1 MAAWAGLAIL
11 IAGVSIPMLV
21 GLREPDLASDEAI
34 YSYAVER
41 IVDTGEWLTPRAIPT
56 DGPFLEK
63 PPLALWAEAA
73 GIKLGLLPRDE
84 AGLRRLAALLGAVA
98 FVYVYLIGQRLAGV
112 TGGLVAAVTL
122 FSMHPLAFDH
132 GLRSNNMEA
141 PVFLCYCGGL
151 FHFVR
156 WVESEGTSRARRHA
170 LAVAGFFVLGFMTKD
185 VAALFL
191 PLVGGLALAWL
202 PRGDGWPLV
211 RARLADWRLPIALA
225 LLTCAPWFLYE
236 SWRFGGAFWREIFGV
251 HVYQRFTSSL
261 DPSHLQPWHY
271 YVSATWHEL
280 THAGAEIVAVAGLA
294 RLAYVAWRDQ
304 VWLARV
310 VLLWGVVPMVLISIG
325 TSKLLHYAYPFW
337 PPIGIG
343 AGMAFTWMLGKLDEP
358 LGAWCR
364 RVFSRG
370 WAARPVEW
378 SRRPG
383 SQYVPSLVIV
393 AGLVALSVATLV
405 HGPVLIER
413 GGMQLLRN
421 TSALRPMIFAV
432 IMAGAAAFS
441 GSLARLTG
449 ALLLALILPLGG
461 YANEMELVGR
471 IDHPLRTTRECVA
484 EVQQSGASVAPGT
497 LAASGDVFHHSYYFY
512 LRNLGPWTR
521 TEQFSAEQTLERL
534 TAPGRQTPVLIA
546 RSDYDAIVP
555 KLPAVPAGLRYDQ
568 NIAVIL
574 PGPFAPCAGRILEDG
589 GWPLWDRPAR

>member
-1 MAAWAGLAIL
+1 M
-11 IAGVSIPMLV
+11 
-21 GLREPDLASDEAI
+21 
-34 YSYAVER
+34 
-41 IVDTGEWLTPRAIPT
+41 
-56 DGPFLEK
+56 
-63 PPLALWAEAA
+63 
-73 GIKLGLLPRDE
+73 
-84 AGLRRLAALLGAVA
+84 
-98 FVYVYLIGQRLAGV
+98 
-112 TGGLVAAVTL
+112 
-122 FSMHPLAFDH
+122 
-132 GLRSNNMEA
+132 
-141 PVFLCYCGGL
+141 
-151 FHFVR
+151 
-156 WVESEGTSRARRHA
+156 
-170 LAVAGFFVLGFMTKD
+170 
-185 VAALFL
+185 
-191 PLVGGLALAWL
+191 
-202 PRGDGWPLV
+202 
-211 RARLADWRLPIALA
+211 
-225 LLTCAPWFLYE
+225 TCAPWFLYE

-358 LGAWCR
+358 IGAWCR

-413 GGMQLLRN
+413 GGTVLLRN

-432 IMAGAAAFS
+432 IMAGAAAFA

-449 ALLLALILPLGG
+449 RAA
-461 YANEMELVGR
+461 A
-471 IDHPLRTTRECVA
+471 
-484 EVQQSGASVAPGT
+484 GA
-497 LAASGDVFHHSYYFY
+497 D
-512 LRNLGPWTR
+512 
-521 TEQFSAEQTLERL
+521 
-534 TAPGRQTPVLIA
+534 
-546 RSDYDAIVP
+546 
-555 KLPAVPAGLRYDQ
+555 PA
-568 NIAVIL
+568 
-574 PGPFAPCAGRILEDG
+574 AGRVCQRDG
-589 GWPLWDRPAR
+589 ARRPDRSSPSDDA

>member
-1 MAAWAGLAIL
+1 MAAWAGLAVV
-11 IAGVSIPMLV
+11 IAAVSIPMLV

-41 IVDTGEWLTPRAIPT
+41 MVDTGEWLTPRAIPT

-63 PPLALWAEAA
+63 PPLAMWIEAA

-84 AGLRRLAALLGAVA
+84 AGLRGLAALFGAVG

-122 FSMHPLAFDH
+122 FSMHPLVFDH

-151 FHFVR
+151 FHLMR
-156 WVESEGTSRARRHA
+156 WVESDRRSRARLHA

-191 PLVGGLALAWL
+191 PLVGLLALAWR
-202 PRGDGWPLV
+202 PDGWPLV
-211 RARLADWRLPIALA
+211 RARLADWWLPIALVILA
-225 LLTCAPWFLYE
+225 CAPWFLYE

-261 DPSHLQPWHY
+261 DPSHLQPWHFY
-271 YVSATWHEL
+271 ASATWHEL

-294 RLAYVAWRDQ
+294 RLAYVAWREE
-304 VWLARV
+304 VWLARL
-310 VLLWGVVPMVLISIG
+310 VLLWGVVPILLISLG

-343 AGMAFTWMLGKLDEP
+343 AGMAFTWMLGKLDDP
-358 LGAWCR
+358 IGAWCR
-364 RVFSRG
+364 RAFSRG
-370 WAARPVEW
+370 ARLVEW
-378 SRRPG
+378 SLRPG

-405 HGPVLIER
+405 HGPVVVER
-413 GGMQLLRN
+413 GGTLLLRN
-421 TSALRPMIFAV
+421 TSALRPIIFAA
-432 IMAGAAAFS
+432 ILAGAAAFA
-441 GSLARLTG
+441 GTLARLTG
-449 ALLLALILPLGG
+449 VLLLALMLPLGA

-484 EVQQSGASVAPGT
+484 EVQQRGAAVAPGA
-497 LAASGDVFHHSYYFY
+497 LAASGDVFHHGYYFY
-512 LRNLGPWTR
+512 LRTLGPWTR
-521 TEQFSAEQTLERL
+521 PEQFSEEQTLERL
-534 TAPGRQTPVLIA
+534 TAAGRQTPVLIA
-546 RSDYDAIVP
+546 RSDYDTILP
-555 KLPAVPAGLRYDQ
+555 KLPAPPVGLRYDQ

-574 PGPFAPCAGRILEDG
+574 PGPFASCAARILEDG
-589 GWPLWDRPAR
+589 GWPLWDRAAR